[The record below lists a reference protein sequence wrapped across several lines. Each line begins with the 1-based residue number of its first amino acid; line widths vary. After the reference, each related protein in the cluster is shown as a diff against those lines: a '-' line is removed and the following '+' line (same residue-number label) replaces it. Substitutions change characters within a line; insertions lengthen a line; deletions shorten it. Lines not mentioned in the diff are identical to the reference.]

1 MSFRNELFYITHIE
15 NIPSI
20 MKNGIMCYERAKNL
34 KHKSIA
40 LEEVQERR
48 DRKRIPNGRLLHE
61 YVNLYF
67 NQRNP
72 MMYKRKAYYK
82 EICVLSVNPIILECE
97 GVVVSDMNAARELC
111 KFLEP
116 KVALT
121 TLDFN
126 EIYSENWNSVEFE
139 EKYRLRGSL
148 CAEVL
153 IPDKVPYE
161 YIQCAYVAKDE
172 LKNIFKEYGFDK
184 PVQVKPYIFFR

>member
-1 MSFRNELFYITHIE
+1 MPFHNELFYITHIE

-20 MKNGIMCYERAKNL
+20 MKNGIMCYERAKKL

-48 DRKRIPNGRLLHE
+48 DRKKIPNGRMLHE

-67 NQRNP
+67 NPRNP

-97 GVVVSDMNAARELC
+97 GVVISDMNAARNIC
-111 KFLEP
+111 RFMEP
-116 KVALT
+116 KTALL

-126 EIYSENWNSVEFE
+126 EIYIENWNSAEYE
-139 EKYRLRGSL
+139 EKYRLSGSV

-153 IPDKVPYE
+153 IPDRVSYE
-161 YIQCAYVAKDE
+161 YIQCSYIADSE
-172 LKNIFKEYGFDK
+172 LINIFIEYGFDK
-184 PVQVKPYIFFR
+184 PVLLKPNMFFR

>member
-67 NQRNP
+67 NPRNP
-72 MMYKRKAYYK
+72 MMYKRRAYYK
-82 EICVLSVNPIILECE
+82 EICVLSVNPIILEYE

-126 EIYSENWNSVEFE
+126 EI
-139 EKYRLRGSL
+139 YRLRGSL